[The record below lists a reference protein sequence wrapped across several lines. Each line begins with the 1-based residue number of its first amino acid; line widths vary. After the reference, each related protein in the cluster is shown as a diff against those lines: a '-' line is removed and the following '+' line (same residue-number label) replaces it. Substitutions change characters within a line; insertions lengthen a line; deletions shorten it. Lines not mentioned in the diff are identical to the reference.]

1 MAAVRAMVTAV
12 AMAAA
17 VAMATATAMAAL
29 RAITMVNA
37 VVAAVTTTAAMTAE
51 ARMTAACLSILPL
64 LQINTMK
71 YQILS
76 QSHPCLVM
84 MHFLGELTCDSICK
98 GFLSSEL
105 ILSFC

>member
-17 VAMATATAMAAL
+17 AAMATATAMAAL

-76 QSHPCLVM
+76 QSHPHIVK
-84 MHFLGELTCDSICK
+84 MHYLTNRRVTAK
-98 GFLSSEL
+98 GFYPTN
-105 ILSFC
+105 